1 MRLRTGSGLQMGMR
15 LNFVFTCLIVM
26 IIGGNSLLIWQF
38 HLTRKE
44 SEHLAAVTQEMI
56 SVLRLQTSVL
66 AFHQSLS
73 ELTDYQDA
81 GRLKAGSEALSRSLF
96 NEIRLTRQA
105 LRGQGDE
112 VEAATFLMPAMDSME
127 LSIHTQVQSINA
139 LAGAGDWVAVKSR
152 MSAKQTTESK
162 VEMIVDLQNQQ
173 YAAEYAK
180 SQSSMRII
188 GERIFLLV
196 PVLAVS
202 TFAIAV
208 LFGWAFMR
216 RLIELRFEAR
226 VSERARV
233 ARELHDTLLQD
244 LSALLLRF
252 QVGVDLLLP
261 GEPAKAVL
269 EDALV
274 LADSVLVEGRNS
286 VRDLRA
292 DRSVRADLSSEL
304 VRLAEE
310 LSELHH
316 IAFTVA
322 TSDPARRLSAAA
334 YDDIFSIARE
344 ALVNAFS
351 HSKASQISLKLEYS
365 NLGFCFSC
373 SDDGCGLPEE
383 IKLAGGAPGR
393 YGLVGMRE
401 RADKLGA
408 HLSFETTAPRGTK
421 VTLKVPGRMAYK
433 SNKSI

>member
-1 MRLRTGSGLQMGMR
+1 MRLRKGAGLHMGMR
-15 LNFVFTCLIVM
+15 LTFVFTCLIVV

-38 HLTRKE
+38 HLTRRE
-44 SEHLAAVTQEMI
+44 SEHLAAVTQDMI

-81 GRLKAGSEALSRSLF
+81 DRLKAGSEALSRSLF
-96 NEIRLTRQA
+96 NEIRLTQQA

-112 VEAATFLMPAMDSME
+112 VEAATYLIPAMDSME
-127 LSIHTQVQSINA
+127 LSIHTQVQRINA

-180 SQSSMRII
+180 SQTYMRII
-188 GERIFLLV
+188 GERILLLV

-208 LFGWAFMR
+208 LFGWTFIR
-216 RLIELRFEAR
+216 RVIALRFEAR
-226 VSERARV
+226 VSERTRV

-292 DRSVRADLSSEL
+292 DPSVRADLSSEL
-304 VRLAEE
+304 VRLAGQ
-310 LSELHH
+310 LSDLHH

-351 HSKASQISLKLEYS
+351 HSKAAQISLKLEYS
-365 NLGFCFSC
+365 KRVFCFSC
-373 SDDGCGLPEE
+373 SDDGCGMPAE

-408 HLSFETTAPRGTK
+408 HLSIEATAPQGTK
-421 VTLKVPGRMAYK
+421 VTLKVPARMAYK
-433 SNKSI
+433 SN